1 MFKNA
6 FLGKIDHRN
15 CHHNKEGIGIMG
27 LSAEVHYAKSVA
39 QHSYPDLY
47 SGENCLFVYSLDR
60 PRRNGQWAG

>member
-47 SGENCLFVYSLDR
+47 SGENCLIVYS
-60 PRRNGQWAG
+60 